1 MPSSID
7 TNEDLNLQDDETNL
21 DDETISSTQL
31 KSLFDDY
38 AARFSLDTS
47 HEIIHALSTLHWPL
61 SSYYLSHL
69 PHKIVSL
76 VYDRLTKFI
85 EKLVLT
91 SNVLSNDE
99 VVLMDECLDFITRV
113 FGSAYSMSLGNE
125 EENDEEEDNDT
136 NDDIS
141 IPDEATI
148 SILDKLCGQ
157 IAPLNDS
164 FLKLVQSAG
173 WKIMKNDFE
182 IMSKV
187 VGFLL
192 RRHKINII
200 RLKFSKNVN
209 LSLERLT
216 EENQQLFDT
225 FVECINSS
233 EGSHDYLEAI
243 NQLDSISL
251 NERSKFLLFD
261 SFNFIINNNL
271 YTEDFRTKF
280 CRDFW
285 LSKYKQILKEM
296 LIKTT
301 EQINETFLRLNA
313 IKYLITNLIQM
324 QRKTES
330 NFMFSKGQIEN
341 FALKDE
347 YLPIIMMLL
356 PWFSN
361 SYILK
366 NLMKNNDEPEKKIFQ
381 LNKNYSNNTKD
392 GVTIPFVTWT
402 ILKLILMFINA
413 NGDCLAYIKHDKSVK
428 EILLKLLSQIKE
440 YTSIKVYIYN
450 ILGLLFDEKDIQNE
464 PSITKEI
471 IMALITYIRN
481 IHEEVIEDSLYLTDL
496 LTLLRTLKA
505 YLQHDQLKSEFIRH
519 QGLAL
524 LMEIAMK
531 KSRWIDFALD
541 IQECIGET
549 VDMDDLYSSNE
560 LPEELQKVYGANIKA
575 TEEGQQLALEC
586 FFTMSFDAEAAY
598 LLKNNARF
606 MTYIQHL
613 AEGKIKTM
621 NPGLKKAADSVLWK
635 LKTENEFKKTQQETI
650 STNKNEFDLMIS
662 YSWGD
667 KPLVR
672 QIYKYLTENYNYRV
686 WLDENEMTG
695 SLCRSMAQII
705 EKSSVILMCM
715 SETYKKSENCRN
727 EAEYAWDRKKT
738 IIPLKMA
745 QVELDDWL
753 GFIAVDKMYIDF
765 GRSNFEKS
773 IILLKAEIERN
784 EMDKKTTKQVTKVE
798 TTNSLGLQSTVA
810 PSPLMSN
817 LLVRP
822 NVIPTDYQQI
832 PIESWSERHVRDF
845 IFDKKLDIMI
855 LLTENMNGSELYELW
870 ELCRLQQEC
879 WPMFDRLSRE
889 LEQQYKQTLPISVY
903 LRFLHQIPK
912 HSNISSTL

>member
-402 ILKLILMFINA
+402 ILKLILMFMNT
-413 NGDCLAYIKHDKSVK
+413 NEDC
-428 EILLKLLSQIKE
+428 
-440 YTSIKVYIYN
+440 
-450 ILGLLFDEKDIQNE
+450 
-464 PSITKEI
+464 
-471 IMALITYIRN
+471 
-481 IHEEVIEDSLYLTDL
+481 
-496 LTLLRTLKA
+496 
-505 YLQHDQLKSEFIRH
+505 
-519 QGLAL
+519 
-524 LMEIAMK
+524 
-531 KSRWIDFALD
+531 
-541 IQECIGET
+541 
-549 VDMDDLYSSNE
+549 
-560 LPEELQKVYGANIKA
+560 
-575 TEEGQQLALEC
+575 
-586 FFTMSFDAEAAY
+586 
-598 LLKNNARF
+598 
-606 MTYIQHL
+606 
-613 AEGKIKTM
+613 
-621 NPGLKKAADSVLWK
+621 
-635 LKTENEFKKTQQETI
+635 
-650 STNKNEFDLMIS
+650 
-662 YSWGD
+662 
-667 KPLVR
+667 
-672 QIYKYLTENYNYRV
+672 
-686 WLDENEMTG
+686 
-695 SLCRSMAQII
+695 
-705 EKSSVILMCM
+705 
-715 SETYKKSENCRN
+715 
-727 EAEYAWDRKKT
+727 
-738 IIPLKMA
+738 
-745 QVELDDWL
+745 
-753 GFIAVDKMYIDF
+753 
-765 GRSNFEKS
+765 
-773 IILLKAEIERN
+773 
-784 EMDKKTTKQVTKVE
+784 
-798 TTNSLGLQSTVA
+798 
-810 PSPLMSN
+810 
-817 LLVRP
+817 
-822 NVIPTDYQQI
+822 
-832 PIESWSERHVRDF
+832 
-845 IFDKKLDIMI
+845 
-855 LLTENMNGSELYELW
+855 
-870 ELCRLQQEC
+870 
-879 WPMFDRLSRE
+879 
-889 LEQQYKQTLPISVY
+889 
-903 LRFLHQIPK
+903 
-912 HSNISSTL
+912 